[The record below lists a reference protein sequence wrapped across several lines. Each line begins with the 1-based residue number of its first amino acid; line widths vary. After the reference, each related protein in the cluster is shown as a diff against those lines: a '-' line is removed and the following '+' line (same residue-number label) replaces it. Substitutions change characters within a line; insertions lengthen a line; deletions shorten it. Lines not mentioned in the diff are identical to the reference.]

1 MTNEMIAL
9 IDRLES
15 EHVEV
20 IEAVEA
26 LRPAIK
32 GRDGEALF
40 SALSAAVDVLGTALN
55 VHSVTEDEDL
65 FPRIAPMIGEEMVG
79 AFAEEHVTI
88 RALRDQVYARME
100 QGEADFDGCAELCE
114 LLASH
119 MTREDIA
126 LFPAAR
132 GVLAD

>member
-65 FPRIAPMIGEEMVG
+65 FPRIAPMIGEGMVNV
-79 AFAEEHVTI
+79 FVEEHVQI
-88 RALRDQVYARME
+88 RALRDQVYESKAS
-100 QGEADFDGCAELCE
+100 GVADFDGCAELCD
-114 LLASH
+114 LLADH
-119 MTREDIA
+119 MEREDRV